1 MNLLYGEV
9 VGIFEEEGVLVGWI
23 RVSGA
28 LKKIPF
34 GLLTNV
40 APGDRVLICDG
51 MAISKVA
58 PPPEREKT
66 HVPRDPR

>member
-9 VGIFEEEGVLVGWI
+9 VEIFAEEGVLVGRV

-28 LKKIPF
+28 RKKIPL
-34 GLLTNV
+34 GLLTAV

-51 MAISKVA
+51 IAISKVA

>member
-1 MNLLYGEV
+1 MNLLYGAV
-9 VGIFEEEGVLVGWI
+9 VDIFEEEGVLLGRI

-28 LKKIPF
+28 LKKIPL
-34 GLLTNV
+34 GLLTDV

-58 PPPEREKT
+58 PPLEREIT
-66 HVPRDPR
+66 DVPRDPR